1 MNGACLLLA
10 LLVTLGVVTAGQT
23 AGPHVQGHVR
33 LHPSWHM
40 HSLSTHRYAQV
51 QGSSSS
57 SQGRSLQQAQP
68 AVPNALPKL
77 VVGRVKATVTNT
89 YSWTIQRQSTASG
102 VAVLADGYSR
112 KQLGYS
118 LTFTRTLQ
126 KTEYRLEGVAAIT
139 SQSAGSTPLLSVNI
153 IADGKEVQ
161 APCQGMP
168 ASRYDLPP
176 GMVVECPFAVAW
188 TEDPGAATVSGYI
201 QTTFGRAP
209 AAGSPVPYSFTSCGS
224 ASGDGNSAA
233 SCTVVENVAC
243 VSVTDGA
250 FIINKYK
257 DKLGQQLAGT
267 VTRSRLFEAST
278 IQDSTL
284 GPPRTE
290 PTTPTAAAVAKVPD
304 TPPVW
309 TPRMPDNTWWN
320 GGHRKLLQLHRHP
333 ATTSSSSSS
342 RHLLQSKK
350 DQLVAV
356 LDENFKWPYPTIT
369 GDRPPV
375 GQDGKPARGSARQ
388 ICGTRTFS
396 FGMVFGPLLPAACGV
411 FEVQNTA
418 AALPVEGSGPAV
430 TSSTYTYLQVQCPTA
445 SQEKAS
451 RTELARAQGG

>member
-1 MNGACLLLA
+1 M
-10 LLVTLGVVTAGQT
+10 
-23 AGPHVQGHVR
+23 
-33 LHPSWHM
+33 
-40 HSLSTHRYAQV
+40 
-51 QGSSSS
+51 
-57 SQGRSLQQAQP
+57 
-68 AVPNALPKL
+68 AV
-77 VVGRVKATVTNT
+77 G
-89 YSWTIQRQSTASG
+89 
-102 VAVLADGYSR
+102 
-112 KQLGYS
+112 
-118 LTFTRTLQ
+118 
-126 KTEYRLEGVAAIT
+126 AIT
-139 SQSAGSTPLLSVNI
+139 FSWLQRNLLRSALHIYSVPLY
-153 IADGKEVQ
+153 
-161 APCQGMP
+161 
-168 ASRYDLPP
+168 R
-176 GMVVECPFAVAW
+176 
-188 TEDPGAATVSGYI
+188 
-201 QTTFGRAP
+201 
-209 AAGSPVPYSFTSCGS
+209 
-224 ASGDGNSAA
+224 
-233 SCTVVENVAC
+233 
-243 VSVTDGA
+243 
-250 FIINKYK
+250 YK

-411 FEVQNTA
+411 FEVGVEDVLPMLLGSTGYRVLA
-418 AALPVEGSGPAV
+418 AVGVLSAALISQLHRFRS
-430 TSSTYTYLQVQCPTA
+430 TDFSSL
-445 SQEKAS
+445 SQI
-451 RTELARAQGG
+451 